1 MSKNID
7 AINTAV
13 ASLVGGV
20 CSRKQEVSRVIDSW
34 LGVVVCCV
42 GGGEGELEG
51 ASWVLRLDGAADGE
65 AGAPVHLK
73 PLLLGLGDPVH
84 GRRHRDDWLNQQVC
98 KHREMIG

>member
-1 MSKNID
+1 MRKNID

-42 GGGEGELEG
+42 GGAEGELEG
-51 ASWVLRLDGAADGE
+51 ASWVLRLDGAADDE
-65 AGAPVHLK
+65 AGALESLK
-73 PLLLGLGDPVH
+73 PLLLGPGDPVH
-84 GRRHRDDWLNQQVC
+84 GRRHRDDWLKQQVC
-98 KHREMIG
+98 KYREVIG

>member
-1 MSKNID
+1 MRKNID

-13 ASLVGGV
+13 VSLVGGV

-51 ASWVLRLDGAADGE
+51 ASWVLRLDGAAEGE
-65 AGAPVHLK
+65 VGAPENLK
-73 PLLLGLGDPVH
+73 LLLLGPGDPVH
-84 GRRHRDDWLNQQVC
+84 GRIHRDVWLKQQVC
-98 KHREMIG
+98 KYRERIG

>member
-1 MSKNID
+1 MRENID

-13 ASLVGGV
+13 ASLMGGAYI
-20 CSRKQEVSRVIDSW
+20 RKQEVSRVIDSW
-34 LGVVVCCV
+34 LGVAVCYV
-42 GGGEGELEG
+42 IGGEGELEE

-65 AGAPVHLK
+65 VGAPAHQK

-84 GRRHRDDWLNQQVC
+84 GRRHRDDWLKQQVC